1 MPANTSP
8 IFTLTPEVSWSV
20 NMVAANTTNLS
31 ANTNNYLVF
40 TAGANGSYLQKIR
53 FRHQST
59 NITNSQATVVR
70 VFINN
75 GGVVTTPAN
84 NTIWDEITIAANT
97 VSQTAASANYELPLN
112 FALPSG
118 YTIYCTLGSTPTNG
132 TGIQATVIG
141 GDY

>member
-8 IFTLTPEVSWSV
+8 IFTLTPGVEFSV
-20 NMVAANTTNLS
+20 NMILANNTNLS
-31 ANTNNYLVF
+31 ANTNNYIVW

-59 NITNSQATVVR
+59 NTSNTQATVVR

-75 GGVVTTPAN
+75 GSVVTNPIN
-84 NTIWDEITIAANT
+84 NTLWDEITIAANT

-112 FALPSG
+112 FALPAG
-118 YTIYCTLGSTPTNG
+118 YTIYCTLGTALTAG
-132 TGIQATVIG
+132 TGIQATIIG

>member
-1 MPANTSP
+1 MPANTAP
-8 IFTLTPEVSWSV
+8 IFTLTPEVMWSA
-20 NMVAANTTNLS
+20 NMILANTTNLS
-31 ANTNNYLVF
+31 ANTNNYLVM

-59 NITNSQATVVR
+59 NTTNSQATVVR

-75 GGVVTTPAN
+75 GGAVTTPSN

-97 VSQTAASANYELPLN
+97 VSQVAASANYELPLN

-118 YTIYCTLGSTPTNG
+118 YTIYCTLGSNLTAG

>member
-118 YTIYCTLGSTPTNG
+118 YTIYCTLGSTPTTG

>member
-1 MPANTSP
+1 MPANTAP
-8 IFTLTPEVSWSV
+8 IFTLTPEVLWSV